1 MPLVTSH
8 YPPSLFS
15 IHHTMIGGCLI
26 VEVEVV
32 IVVEG
37 EVVAVVDVHHTTHYS
52 TRIGRCLLKS
62 ISDATGAAAAAN
74 WANFLTA

>member
-1 MPLVTSH
+1 MDHGRDIVTTRGRIGFISGLGGCH
-8 YPPSLFS
+8 CLWSRTITPPSLFS

-37 EVVAVVDVHHTTHYS
+37 EVVAVVVVHHTIVLQLGDVS
-52 TRIGRCLLKS
+52 
-62 ISDATGAAAAAN
+62 
-74 WANFLTA
+74 